1 MGLTRL
7 IMNAPGLAH
16 MFLVNVPDRKYAL
29 SNTEDLPENCKIIAY
44 EIEDQNLVFILS
56 SPDLPEPTEDLPM
69 LDESV
74 ATSTTFDGPD
84 DNTQEYVERAGQEL
98 ENIFRLNQ
106 LARGLTIEEFSKRF
120 AYLAQRCLAVQRG
133 ENPEELVQ
141 PEGYSEEKIETSNNQ
156 PG

>member
-1 MGLTRL
+1 MGLIKL
-7 IMNAPGLAH
+7 KVDVVGLTS
-16 MFLVNVPDRKYAL
+16 MILDDTPDRKYELNSDESLTADCKIVAFDIENKDLVIIL
-29 SNTEDLPENCKIIAY
+29 SSPNLPELKEDLPE
-44 EIEDQNLVFILS
+44 
-56 SPDLPEPTEDLPM
+56 LPESSAIGTA
-69 LDESV
+69 V
-74 ATSTTFDGPD
+74 DGPD
-84 DNTQEYVERAGQEL
+84 NNTQEYVERAGQEL